1 MERVDEEPRRGGP
14 ATAVGVA
21 AGFGVDAAQIAVL
34 LQQAEGRFQVRRQR
48 VIYDQVGPV
57 EVATSWFSAQVAER
71 APRLLEQSRIR
82 QGTLAYV
89 EQTSGR
95 RGRVARDRETARL
108 ATPEEAQALQL
119 GDEPAAV
126 LLIHHTTYDE
136 GGEPIEFVEAV
147 YPGGRWTF
155 EDEYPIG

>member
-1 MERVDEEPRRGGP
+1 VTGQAYTSGERSEITAADLAP
-14 ATAVGVA
+14 ATEEVA
-21 AGFGVDAAQIAVL
+21 AALGVELGQMA
-34 LQQAEGRFQVRRQR
+34 VRRQR

-57 EVATSWFSAQVAER
+57 EVATSWFSAQVAEQ

-89 EQTSGR
+89 EQASGR

-126 LLIHHTTYDE
+126 LLIHHSTYDE